1 MKKNDKNSKKLGKQ
15 ETAGK
20 IEKADKAGSKEMV
33 KQKIL
38 TTNDKLA
45 LAVVVLVAITAFFYL
60 ATSTYSNYIKVP
72 AILALLV
79 GSGKVIAKLGGY
91 EEYYGIIIFRG
102 KRGFSAMRYFAKYP
116 RIMRAIADFGLSLGF
131 GMLYSVYIYKGNWKK
146 ILSHLV
152 LIGTFY
158 YLFIIFGNPTIYTDK
173 MPYYLSAIGVAGGLL
188 FFGIASL
195 AIQAFT
201 ILTVPGSTA
210 GATLVVPGITIPF
223 WEGLIAIII
232 AAGVHEISHG
242 ILALVEK
249 LEVKNSGAI
258 LFGIL
263 PIGAFV
269 EPNEEKLATLDIQKK
284 RRILIAGTTSNF
296 ILFMIF
302 TLIGL
307 AVGPLVLGMANGV
320 SVAAIS
326 KEGTANGIL
335 AENEVIYSVDGTAV
349 RNYPEF
355 AAIMKNKK
363 EGEIVML
370 ATDLGAKK
378 IILGKSGKMGIGP
391 ANSYPKGDLPVSVVL
406 FLYGTLA
413 LIVLINFALAVINL
427 VPIFLTDG
435 YRLVFEEA
443 KEAFPS
449 KDHTFAKKVAIAAGI
464 ASVLLL
470 LINFLP
476 NFK

>member
-1 MKKNDKNSKKLGKQ
+1 MKKNDKKMEKTIKVENRGKSDSLDKLQTKKIV
-15 ETAGK
+15 ER
-20 IEKADKAGSKEMV
+20 
-33 KQKIL
+33 KIL
-38 TTNDKLA
+38 TINDKLA
-45 LAVVVLVAITAFFYL
+45 LAVVALVSIAAFFYL
-60 ATSTYSNYIKVP
+60 ATSNYSNFIKVP

-102 KRGFSAMRYFAKYP
+102 KRGFAAMRYFAKYP

-131 GMLYSVYIYKGNWKK
+131 GMLYSIYIYKGNWKK
-146 ILSHLV
+146 ILAHFV
-152 LIGTFY
+152 LICAFFY
-158 YLFIIFGNPTIYTDK
+158 GFIIYGNPTIYNDSL
-173 MPYYLSAIGVAGGLL
+173 PYYLSAIGIAGGLL
-188 FFGIASL
+188 IFGVASL
-195 AIQAFT
+195 AIQAYM
-201 ILTVPGSTA
+201 ILTVSGSSA
-210 GATLVVPGITIPF
+210 GATLVVPGVTIPF

-269 EPNEEKLATLDIQKK
+269 EPNEEKLATLEIQKK

-302 TLIGL
+302 T
-307 AVGPLVLGMANGV
+307 AVGLIASPLVLGMANGV
-320 SVAAIS
+320 EVVQVS
-326 KEGTANGIL
+326 KDGTANGLL

-349 RNYPEF
+349 KNYPEF
-355 AAIMKNKK
+355 ASIMKNRK
-363 EGEIVML
+363 EGETVML

-378 IILGKSGKMGIGP
+378 IVLGKNGKMGIAP
-391 ANSYPKGDLPVSVVL
+391 ANSYPMEDLPTAAVL
-406 FLYGTLA
+406 FLFGTLG
-413 LIVLINFALAVINL
+413 LIILINFALAVINL

-449 KDHTFAKKVAIAAGI
+449 KNNATAKRVAIIAGI
-464 ASVLLL
+464 ASVILL